1 MKLNLALIIA
11 IIVAVGL
18 VALGF
23 TAFQISSEKE
33 TLNNE
38 LETKTIRN
46 GDEFFLRHL
55 SSLIVAD
62 SVPLENAD
70 SLVSQ
75 FSFEGITIYYNAD
88 SIEPLNNTAYT
99 LIGPSSDYVTQ
110 ALAADTSAT
119 HFIDFNKK
127 KLFEYIKVVRRD
139 SLPSAA
145 VVFYSDADYIK
156 NIVSDIWLRNF
167 FRWFL
172 QALVISVVTLLI
184 VRWGI
189 LSPVNKVIDWVK
201 AARSGNLE
209 QLKNKPRVN
218 FLAPLYKEITNIA
231 QAMQEAK
238 AIAQEE
244 ARLRTSAESV
254 WTPERLNEEMKALLQ
269 GADLVRW
276 RWL

>member
-99 LIGPSSDYVTQ
+99 LIGP
-110 ALAADTSAT
+110 
-119 HFIDFNKK
+119 
-127 KLFEYIKVVRRD
+127 
-139 SLPSAA
+139 
-145 VVFYSDADYIK
+145 
-156 NIVSDIWLRNF
+156 
-167 FRWFL
+167 
-172 QALVISVVTLLI
+172 
-184 VRWGI
+184 
-189 LSPVNKVIDWVK
+189 
-201 AARSGNLE
+201 
-209 QLKNKPRVN
+209 
-218 FLAPLYKEITNIA
+218 
-231 QAMQEAK
+231 
-238 AIAQEE
+238 
-244 ARLRTSAESV
+244 
-254 WTPERLNEEMKALLQ
+254 
-269 GADLVRW
+269 
-276 RWL
+276 